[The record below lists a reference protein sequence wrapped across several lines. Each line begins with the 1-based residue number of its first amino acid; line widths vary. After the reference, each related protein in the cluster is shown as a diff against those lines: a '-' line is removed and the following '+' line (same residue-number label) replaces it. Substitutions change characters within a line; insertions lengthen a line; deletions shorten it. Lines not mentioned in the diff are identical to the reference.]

1 MEGELSLHDGA
12 WREISKLLG
21 ELGVKL
27 GFRTKSVN
35 RAGGQRTQAQSSSIH
50 LAQLELPAGGTVSS
64 AAVTDGSLTPCFR
77 GMLRG

>member
-35 RAGGQRTQAQSSSIH
+35 RAGGQRTD
-50 LAQLELPAGGTVSS
+50 E
-64 AAVTDGSLTPCFR
+64 
-77 GMLRG
+77 